1 MFIPKHFRPL
11 VSRVSIAS
19 TALLLLL
26 ISLGGL
32 SGCGNNTS
40 SGGSNEYEYVAVPEA
55 SLRDRVAT
63 IYNKTGLVH
72 NGERL
77 EVLEHMQNK
86 RFVRVR
92 TPRGEEGWI
101 QERYLADQATFDQFQ
116 RLAEQNKNAPA
127 HTTADDEDQAKVQ
140 IMPGRKTGYLY
151 HLAEKQKVDLL
162 QRQVVKRNA
171 PAPTPAKD
179 EKSAKDDKNK
189 DKDKDK
195 DKEDSDD
202 DDSDK
207 SDQPAILE
215 DWWLVRDQ
223 QKRVG
228 WVYGRTLY
236 VDVPDEI
243 AQYSEGQRIVS
254 AFPLNEV
261 QDEGKTVKEYVVLFT
276 EAKDGMPFD
285 FNQVRVFTWN
295 TRKHRYETA
304 YRERDLNGVLP
315 VTQGQQ
321 DFGKEGTLRT
331 FTLRVK
337 DEQGNIHEQVY
348 KFNPP
353 IVRKY
358 YAPGETPI
366 PKMKHKPSEAA
377 QRKARH

>member
-127 HTTADDEDQAKVQ
+127 QATAAVEEQAKVH
-140 IMPGRKTGYLY
+140 ILPGRKTGYLY
-151 HLAEKQKVDLL
+151 LLAEKQKVDLL

-171 PAPTPAKD
+171 PAPTPAQE

>member
-1 MFIPKHFRPL
+1 L

-116 RLAEQNKNAPA
+116 RLAEQNKNAPDQA
-127 HTTADDEDQAKVQ
+127 TAAVEEQAKVH
-140 IMPGRKTGYLY
+140 ILPGRKTGYLY
-151 HLAEKQKVDLL
+151 LLAEKQKVDLL

-171 PAPTPAKD
+171 PAPTPAQE

-195 DKEDSDD
+195 DDSDD